1 MAYTTIDNPFK
12 FFNTVLYTGNGSTQS
27 ITGVG
32 FQPDWVWLKDR
43 TDGTSSHRLIDSVRG
58 ATKEIYSDLTNAEYT
73 DTNGLTSFNS
83 DGFSLG
89 TTLGY
94 NKNTDTFVS
103 WNWLAGGSAS
113 SNSDGS
119 ITSSVSANTTAGFSI
134 VTYTGTGSSATI
146 GHGLSSTPQVV
157 LIKCRSDATNWHMY
171 HSSVTTADNQVMYL
185 DLTNALST
193 LTTSSFDVS
202 EFSSSVFGLNTND
215 AVNGSGRTYVAYCF
229 AEKQGYSKFGSYTGN
244 GDADGTFIYTG
255 FKPAWVLV
263 KKTDGANAWHLFDNK
278 RNTFN
283 PNDRGLFPNT
293 SDAENTGNGIDF
305 LSNGFKFRSTDGGYN
320 NGGYLY
326 MVFAEAPFAT
336 AGTKAAGTAR

>member
-1 MAYTTIDNPFK
+1 M
-12 FFNTVLYTGNGSTQS
+12 V
-27 ITGVG
+27 
-32 FQPDWVWLKDR
+32 
-43 TDGTSSHRLIDSVRG
+43 
-58 ATKEIYSDLTNAEYT
+58 
-73 DTNGLTSFNS
+73 
-83 DGFSLG
+83 FSLG
-89 TTLGY
+89 SDIGQ
-94 NKNTDTFVS
+94 NTNTETYVA
-103 WNWLAGGSAS
+103 WNWLAGGTAS
-113 SNSDGS
+113 SNSNGS
-119 ITSSVSANTTAGFSI
+119 ITSSVSVNTTAGFSI
-134 VTYTGTGSSATI
+134 VSYTGTGSSATI

>member
-1 MAYTTIDNPFK
+1 DWLFIK
-12 FFNTVLYTGNGSTQS
+12 SRGSTGNGR
-27 ITGVG
+27 IHDV
-32 FQPDWVWLKDR
+32 
-43 TDGTSSHRLIDSVRG
+43 VRG
-58 ATKEIYSDLTNAEYT
+58 VDKQLYTSLTNAEYT
-73 DTNGLTSFNS
+73 YSPNTGVTSFDS

-89 TTLGY
+89 SDIGQ
-94 NKNTDTFVS
+94 NTNTETYVA